1 MFLGKAIIM
10 ILSGW
15 IAYLIIM
22 NSSLKENVY
31 SPVFP
36 VIIVVIIAY
45 YLASIFMSVFSFSAQ
60 AILHAFLLDEE
71 VKGNRAPKSLLE
83 FVKRCDEEDKLRK
96 DKEEQYKLDN
106 DKKPNNVA

>member
-1 MFLGKAIIM
+1 MVATFYLIVRNFARFTITNAIAALLMFLGKAIIM

-45 YLASIFMSVFSFSAQ
+45 YLASIFMSVFSFSA
-60 AILHAFLLDEE
+60 
-71 VKGNRAPKSLLE
+71 
-83 FVKRCDEEDKLRK
+83 
-96 DKEEQYKLDN
+96 
-106 DKKPNNVA
+106 